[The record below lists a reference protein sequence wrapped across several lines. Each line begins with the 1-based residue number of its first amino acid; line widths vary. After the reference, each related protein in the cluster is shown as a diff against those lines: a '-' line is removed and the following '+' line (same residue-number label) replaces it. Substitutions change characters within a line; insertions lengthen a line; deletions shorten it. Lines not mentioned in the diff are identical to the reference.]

1 MRARQSF
8 PPAAWDR
15 LRTLLDA
22 AKEDQELSH
31 ALRTKPPA
39 EVRDI
44 LRERFGLTAD
54 DVTDLVSEFENIAD
68 RNSLQWWSPLK

>member
-1 MRARQSF
+1 MKTQTPF
-8 PPAAWDR
+8 PQEAWDK

-22 AKEDQELSH
+22 AKANPTLSTQ
-31 ALRTKPPA
+31 LRTSSPA

-44 LRERFGLTAD
+44 LRAQFHLSAD
-54 DVTDLVSEFENIAD
+54 DVTDLVSQFENIAD